1 MSSDSEQLTGRALRS
16 ASNIAR
22 RICGL
27 AAAAL
32 LAYGCARADDSGQV
46 SADQVSADQGDS
58 VAPTGDFRIVPV
70 RPIAALRAEAL
81 AASPPPEEG
90 DFLDPD
96 LVDLATLD
104 PTIHFDIRYATA
116 NNFMGTPFYGSA
128 RAFLQRPAAEALA
141 KAHRSLVPHGY
152 GLLIH
157 DAYRPWHVTR
167 MFWDATPEDLKDFVA
182 DPANGSR
189 HNRGAAVDLT
199 LYELVTGDV
208 VQMPSGYDEF
218 SERAAPDYPG
228 GTAAQR
234 EARDL
239 LRRQMEAAGFA
250 VYEFEWW
257 HFDYAD
263 WRRYPIMN
271 ETFEALDSPSGPG

>member
-1 MSSDSEQLTGRALRS
+1 MVV
-16 ASNIAR
+16 
-22 RICGL
+22 
-27 AAAAL
+27 AL
-32 LAYGCARADDSGQV
+32 LLSGCAGADDREASTPGSESGT
-46 SADQVSADQGDS
+46 A
-58 VAPTGDFRIVPV
+58 TETFRIDPV
-70 RPIAALRAEAL
+70 RPIIELRAEAL
-81 AASPPPEEG
+81 AASPPDEEG
-90 DFLDPD
+90 DFLTPE

-104 PTIHFDIRYATA
+104 PTIRFDIRYATE
-116 NNFMGTPFYGSA
+116 NNFMGTPFYESA

-141 KAHRSLVPHGY
+141 DAHRSLATHGY

-182 DPANGSR
+182 DPAQGSR

-199 LYELVTGDV
+199 LYDLATGDV

-228 GTAAQR
+228 GTAVQR

-239 LRRQMEAAGFA
+239 LRRQMEAAGFG
-250 VYEFEWW
+250 VYEYEWW
-257 HFDYAD
+257 HFDYGD
-263 WRRYPIMN
+263 WRHYPIMN
-271 ETFEALDSPSGPG
+271 ATFEELDTGSR